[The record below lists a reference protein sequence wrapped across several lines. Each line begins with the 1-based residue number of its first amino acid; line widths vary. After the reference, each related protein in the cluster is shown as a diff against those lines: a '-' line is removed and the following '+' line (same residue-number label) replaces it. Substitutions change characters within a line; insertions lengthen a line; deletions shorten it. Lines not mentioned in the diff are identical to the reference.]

1 MEFQKQ
7 AKLLSTNSSNVQVTE
22 HSESVDFYGASSYGP
37 TPAKDFLSRPSHHPN
52 ELSLKKQTLSN

>member
-22 HSESVDFYGASSYGP
+22 HSESVDFYGTSSYGP
-37 TPAKDFLSRPSHHPN
+37 TPVKDFLSRQSH
-52 ELSLKKQTLSN
+52 